1 MQCICEILRA
11 LFIILIN
18 FVRLMST
25 IINHEQMVW
34 SSRVITTENE
44 NNRSVIRI
52 FCRLSLKGRTVLT

>member
-1 MQCICEILRA
+1 
-11 LFIILIN
+11 
-18 FVRLMST
+18 MST

-52 FCRLSLKGRTVLT
+52 FCRLSLKGRAVLT